1 MVKNYWKKFLCVLQ
15 YAVAPRGEDME
26 KFNRALRG
34 YDPEEV
40 NAFLD
45 QVITQVEK
53 MIAEW
58 KEKDK
63 KIYELQHLEQEN
75 IHLKEK
81 LEQYERMESTLNKAI
96 IMAQKTSEQ
105 IKVSAI
111 KESETLIDDAKTN
124 ASRIVNEALLRAEK
138 TEMEANMLR
147 RNINVFKRRLKDIIQ
162 SQMDAIN
169 DIEKVDF

>member
-1 MVKNYWKKFLCVLQ
+1 
-15 YAVAPRGEDME
+15 ME

-53 MIAEW
+53 MIADG
-58 KEKDK
+58 KEKDMK
-63 KIYELQHLEQEN
+63 LVKLESLEQEN
-75 IHLKEK
+75 IRLKEK

-96 IMAQKTSEQ
+96 MMAQKTSEQ
-105 IKVSAI
+105 IKVAAI
-111 KESETLIDDAKTN
+111 KESETLIEDAKSN

-147 RNINVFKRRLKDIIQ
+147 RNINVFKRRLRDIIQ
-162 SQMDAIN
+162 TQMDVIN

>member
-1 MVKNYWKKFLCVLQ
+1 MLQ

-53 MIAEW
+53 MIAEG

-111 KESETLIDDAKTN
+111 KESETLIEDAKTN

>member
-1 MVKNYWKKFLCVLQ
+1 
-15 YAVAPRGEDME
+15 ME

-53 MIAEW
+53 MIAEG

-63 KIYELQHLEQEN
+63 KIYELQRLEQEN

-111 KESETLIDDAKTN
+111 KESETLIEDAKTN